1 MSEIKDLTINM
12 LEHNEAIWELYLA
25 NRAEQQT
32 FDFYKDMKPF
42 VDAVKETSDQW
53 LALVIPWVNTAR
65 PTYLGQAQL
74 EQVAD
79 NIQMIAVSAFNGKSF
94 YKHFNDHYQS
104 VEYTLKRVLEKA
116 L

>member
-1 MSEIKDLTINM
+1 MSEIQEVTKRL
-12 LEHNEAIWELYLA
+12 LQQNEAIWELYLA
-25 NRAEQQT
+25 NQKEQQA

-42 VDAVKETSDQW
+42 VDAVKETCDAW
-53 LALVIPWVNTAR
+53 LLLVIPWVRKDR
-65 PTYLGQAQL
+65 PTYIGEAQL
-74 EQVAD
+74 RQATD

-116 L
+116 P